1 MTKTLLITGGASGI
15 GAETARRA
23 AKRGYKV
30 ALNYRSRDAQARQ
43 VVTDI
48 EAAGGT
54 AVALP
59 ADMAREAD
67 IMRMFE
73 ETERALGPI
82 THLVNS
88 AGVGYRTRVDE
99 YDAARLANLFAINA
113 IGLMLCCREA
123 ARRMSTKNGGKG
135 GAIVNVS
142 SMAATIGGRLGSS
155 AYAATKGAVDSF
167 TKGFAR
173 EAAAE
178 GIRVNSIRP
187 GMVMTEMTENS
198 LSDPA
203 FLARIE
209 ASIPMRR
216 VDHGAGDEGG
226 LVGQQPEDR
235 LGDLVALADAAHGN
249 RRLDAGEEGG
259 IGQ

>member
-23 AKRGYKV
+23 AKLGYKV
-30 ALNYRSRDAQARQ
+30 AVNYRSREAQARQ
-43 VVTDI
+43 VVADI

-54 AVALP
+54 ALALP

-67 IMRMFE
+67 ILRLFE
-73 ETERALGPI
+73 ETERTLGPL

-88 AGVGYRTRVDE
+88 AGIGYRTRVDE

-123 ARRMSTKNGGKG
+123 AKRMSTRHGGKG

-142 SMAATIGGRLGSS
+142 SMASTIGGRLGSS
-155 AYAATKGAVDSF
+155 AYAATKGAVDAF

-178 GIRVNSIRP
+178 GIRVNAVRP
-187 GMVMTEMTENS
+187 GMVLTEMTENS
-198 LSDPA
+198 LADPA
-203 FLARIE
+203 FRARIE
-209 ASIPMRR
+209 ASIPMHR
-216 VDHGAGDEGG
+216 VGESHEIAETILWLLSDEASFITGAM
-226 LVGQQPEDR
+226 V
-235 LGDLVALADAAHGN
+235 DAA
-249 RRLDAGEEGG
+249 GG
-259 IGQ
+259 GYII

>member
-30 ALNYRSRDAQARQ
+30 AVNYRSRDAQARQ
-43 VVTDI
+43 IVADV

-54 AVALP
+54 ALALP

-67 IMRMFE
+67 IVRMFQ

-88 AGVGYRTRVDE
+88 AGIGYRTRVDE
-99 YDAARLANLFAINA
+99 YDTARLENLFAINA

-123 ARRMSTKNGGKG
+123 AKRMSTRNGGKG

-142 SMAATIGGRLGSS
+142 SMASTIGGRLGAS
-155 AYAATKGAVDSF
+155 AYAATKGAVDAF

-178 GIRVNSIRP
+178 GIRVNAVRP
-187 GMVMTEMTENS
+187 GMVMSEMTEKS
-198 LSDPA
+198 LADPV
-203 FLARIE
+203 FRARIE
-209 ASIPMRR
+209 ESIPMHR
-216 VDHGAGDEGG
+216 VGEGHEIAETILWLLSAEASFITGAM
-226 LVGQQPEDR
+226 V
-235 LGDLVALADAAHGN
+235 DAA
-249 RRLDAGEEGG
+249 GG
-259 IGQ
+259 GYII